1 MGEEQRE
8 CLANEAFLWTDILL
22 SYTKDVVKKE
32 SIISC
37 MEKLFDAVLRRFMEH
52 YIYAAQAYIGN
63 AENQDELGKSHSFTP
78 AAVLSS
84 SFCFSPF
91 LNFALHWLPEFPG
104 DFVHCIILVTVKCL
118 LFYEDPEAL
127 AILVLFHT
135 SKGKPRN
142 QYISTSALETLDKYS
157 KQIIFLGKIDKTN
170 SELQSSHLSLSSTLT
185 DVLENIFQLNNADI
199 DDCHQA
205 LLCKLFVSSHPK
217 VQQDVVLATQAIIF
231 QDSTGTVSI
240 STTRQILHL
249 LKLVACSAATT
260 ERHFDFVHKCS
271 YHQHLFTLLQNAIQ
285 ATSAMVCFF
294 LIICYPLISSS
305 HLHQPSFFC
314 HIVCFQKDQS
324 SFYSVVTL
332 LFSNIFFS
340 EIQSSSHLML
350 VGTTLHCLYQ
360 TSSAKNNSTFIEA
373 SHESPA
379 IFECLEKHT
388 TKLHNWILAE
398 QNDSTA
404 CNSTLWTHLHFLSG
418 LGQILPNSSRIPLAS
433 ALMFLANDH
442 MTTTNYDQTQN
453 CNIYITRLKV
463 ALEALDNLLRDYLK
477 SKVDVCNKSANKPLF
492 MFYEQALLL
501 WKNLM
506 HFGIKDKFDQT
517 AYRILTQLE
526 EIIVDSLTRSN
537 QNIAGSSSVL
547 YTAMSVITPT
557 EIVALSLKSLQ
568 QSRLMACLEDG
579 RIGNKG
585 KGIILTSL
593 LSFNC
598 SYAFIFPL
606 FQYLSENQNKEGL
619 EESDL
624 WKSGFMDSLIVLIFR
639 EQVKDTLQEAIH
651 AFPEIF
657 LLFARRMV
665 KIFGDVAEDQWLLKL
680 QCAKACEVFLSV
692 SPSSNDS
699 KYLATVEQIS
709 LRSSMFDFLIHVFP
723 KILKKK
729 SLKDSKSALGNK
741 VLMFDAIYVA
751 QAFQRILDSSEAK
764 HLIVQCSVELIAEL
778 VKACLKKGIN
788 PHEEWSLLA
797 TECLKTVHHLMKEV
811 HKNSAL
817 FLERGKPLDVAIIYN
832 MISMHSQYKAV
843 MSQMPRSDDT
853 PSVKLE
859 LIKLQI
865 FCVLTA
871 QGSIMLDKAGWD
883 ILVQSHYAGVCLED
897 YFLRQLLRLFMKK
910 HTESIFFMDEMLKVS
925 PFASYSVDDRWGH
938 IFTLLDHYRLRCT
951 LSDFPD
957 WEKSL
962 SRLES
967 ESDDEIML
975 PYRALEGE
983 AEEDNEGSDSNSCN
997 DGSETEVERLPE
1009 SHVSRPLG
1017 NCAAR
1022 PWSGLG
1028 PDLRYSPA
1036 FLLPVML
1043 GFLEYYLPDKGNHPS
1058 HSSKINM
1065 MEMETTAEGETF
1077 AKMTHKLCDSGG
1089 LAIALA
1095 SLSCKCPQLRQVAV
1109 AVLLFIMR
1117 GVCSQEAKKI
1127 REWRHR
1133 PQILMLLE
1141 SVQRGLWLR
1150 RLRQETI
1157 QRQTESDISRRIVP
1171 MFSTVSAIFLARSS
1185 IILCNPGDPMYRAIN
1200 SYFLRIVPNQGA
1212 FVDSGGRIPAFVS
1225 LYCSTDDSWGH
1236 AKRERCWMLS
1246 LIRDAVKDRNS
1257 FRAAIRCHATSL
1269 LLGAIDTVGSS
1280 STSLN
1285 DDTECVAIIQAIE
1298 SMLRNGEELS
1308 ASHFLCHMGLLSWLH
1323 GFLVSRDC
1331 NKVLPSLKSR
1341 VAFLSLTSTA
1351 VHVMNQMKRCQ
1362 WNNPQATVIELNA
1375 LAGSVLEMV
1384 SFTLNQLSDACIR
1397 WDSKSEQ
1404 RFYELIPIFYW
1415 DTYVTLVDEPSFR
1428 STDRCW
1434 MNTGLSLHSE
1444 MVVLSKL
1451 KPHFEE
1457 IDKNVKMSQCSNDDQ
1472 PTGLAKLT
1480 WSLSFLP
1487 FRLDPFPQVKEL
1499 CLLMT
1504 SIALQTSFKF
1514 RSSTLSSILRR
1525 IADLSVIKNP
1535 PSITGDA
1542 EILLAVISC
1551 RKFCVGS
1558 HEAMNAWKKCM
1569 ASLLSN
1575 SDTAEN
1581 SVCGTSSTLLDA
1593 AKLLVISS

>member
-1 MGEEQRE
+1 
-8 CLANEAFLWTDILL
+8 
-22 SYTKDVVKKE
+22 
-32 SIISC
+32 
-37 MEKLFDAVLRRFMEH
+37 
-52 YIYAAQAYIGN
+52 
-63 AENQDELGKSHSFTP
+63 
-78 AAVLSS
+78 
-84 SFCFSPF
+84 
-91 LNFALHWLPEFPG
+91 
-104 DFVHCIILVTVKCL
+104 
-118 LFYEDPEAL
+118 
-127 AILVLFHT
+127 
-135 SKGKPRN
+135 
-142 QYISTSALETLDKYS
+142 
-157 KQIIFLGKIDKTN
+157 
-170 SELQSSHLSLSSTLT
+170 
-185 DVLENIFQLNNADI
+185 
-199 DDCHQA
+199 
-205 LLCKLFVSSHPK
+205 
-217 VQQDVVLATQAIIF
+217 
-231 QDSTGTVSI
+231 
-240 STTRQILHL
+240 
-249 LKLVACSAATT
+249 
-260 ERHFDFVHKCS
+260 
-271 YHQHLFTLLQNAIQ
+271 
-285 ATSAMVCFF
+285 
-294 LIICYPLISSS
+294 
-305 HLHQPSFFC
+305 
-314 HIVCFQKDQS
+314 
-324 SFYSVVTL
+324 
-332 LFSNIFFS
+332 
-340 EIQSSSHLML
+340 ML
-350 VGTTLHCLYQ
+350 VGTTLRCLHQ
-360 TSSAKNNSTFIEA
+360 TLSAKNNATFFEP
-373 SHESPA
+373 SDESLA

-388 TKLHNWILAE
+388 AKLHNWILAE
-398 QNDSTA
+398 QNDSSA
-404 CNSTLWTHLHFLSG
+404 CNSTLWTHLHFLGG
-418 LGQILPNSSRIPLAS
+418 LGKILPNSCRIPLAS

-442 MTTTNYDQTQN
+442 MTTANYDQTQN
-453 CNIYITRLKV
+453 CNIYKTRLKV
-463 ALEALDNLLRDYLK
+463 ALEELDKLLRDYLK
-477 SKVDVCNKSANKPLF
+477 SKVNVCNRSANKPLF

-501 WKNLM
+501 WKNLI

-526 EIIVDSLTRSN
+526 EIIVDSLTHSN

-547 YTAMSVITPT
+547 YTAMNVITPT
-557 EIVALSLKSLQ
+557 EIVALSFKSLQ
-568 QSRLMACLEDG
+568 QSRLVACLEDG
-579 RIGNKG
+579 SIGNKG
-585 KGIILTSL
+585 KGFVLTSL
-593 LSFNC
+593 LSFSC
-598 SYAFIFPL
+598 SYEFIFPL
-606 FQYLSENQNKEGL
+606 FQYLSENKKKEVL
-619 EESDL
+619 EDSDL
-624 WKSGFMDSLIVLIFR
+624 WKSGFMDTLIILIFS
-639 EQVKDTLQEAIH
+639 EQVKDTLQEAIR
-651 AFPEIF
+651 AFPAIF
-657 LLFARRMV
+657 LLFARHMV
-665 KIFGDVAEDQWLLKL
+665 KIFCDVAEDQWLLKL

-692 SPSSNDS
+692 SSSSNDS
-699 KYLATVEQIS
+699 EYLATVEQIP
-709 LRSSMFDFLIHVFP
+709 LRSSMFDFLIHFFP

-729 SLKDSKSALGNK
+729 SLKDSKSALCNK
-741 VLMFDAIYVA
+741 ALMFDAIYVS
-751 QAFQRILDSSEAK
+751 QAFQRILNSSEAT
-764 HLIVQCSVELIAEL
+764 HCILQCSVELIADL

-788 PHEEWSLLA
+788 PDEEWSLLA
-797 TECLKTVHHLMKEV
+797 SECLKTVHHLMKVV
-811 HKNSAL
+811 HKNSTAAL
-817 FLERGKPLDVAIIYN
+817 FLECGKPLDAARIYN
-832 MISMHSQYKAV
+832 MISMHSQYKAL
-843 MSQMPRSDDT
+843 MSQMTRSVDT

-871 QGSIMLDKAGWD
+871 KGSITLDKAGWD
-883 ILVQSHYAGVCLED
+883 ILVQSHYAGMCLED
-897 YFLRQLLRLFMKK
+897 NFLRQLLHLFVKK
-910 HTESIFFMDEMLKVS
+910 HTESIFFMDEVLKGGT
-925 PFASYSVDDRWGH
+925 FASYSVDDRWGH

-957 WEKSL
+957 WEQSL
-962 SRLES
+962 SQLES
-967 ESDDEIML
+967 ESNDEIIL

-997 DGSETEVERLPE
+997 DGSETEVKRLSE
-1009 SHVSRPLG
+1009 SHVLRPLG

-1043 GFLEYYLPDKGNHPS
+1043 GFLEYYLPDEGNYPS
-1058 HSSKINM
+1058 QSSKISM
-1065 MEMETTAEGETF
+1065 VEIETTAEGESF

-1095 SLSCKCPQLRQVAV
+1095 SLSCKCPRLRQIAV
-1109 AVLLFIMR
+1109 SVLLFIMR
-1117 GVCSQEAKKI
+1117 GVSSQEAKMI

-1157 QRQTESDISRRIVP
+1157 QRQTENDVSRRIVP

-1200 SYFLRIVPNQGA
+1200 SYFLRIAPNQGA

-1285 DDTECVAIIQAIE
+1285 DDSECIAIIQAIE

-1351 VHVMNQMKRCQ
+1351 VHVMNQMQRCQ
-1362 WNNPQATVIELNA
+1362 WNNPQATVIELTA
-1375 LAGSVLEMV
+1375 LASSVLEMV
-1384 SFTLNQLSDACIR
+1384 SFTLNQLSDAYIR

-1415 DTYVTLVDEPSFR
+1415 DTHVTLVDEPSFR

-1434 MNTGLSLHSE
+1434 MNTGISLHSA

-1457 IDKNVKMSQCSNDDQ
+1457 IEKNEKMSQGSDDDQ

-1487 FRLDPFPQVKEL
+1487 FRLDPFPHIKEL

-1504 SIALQTSFKF
+1504 SIALQTGFKF
-1514 RSSTLSSILRR
+1514 RSSTLSCVLKR
-1525 IADLSVIKNP
+1525 IADLSVIKDP
-1535 PSITGDA
+1535 TSFTGDA

-1551 RKFCVGS
+1551 RKFCMGS
-1558 HEAMNAWKKCM
+1558 HESMNAWKKCM
-1569 ASLLSN
+1569 TSLLSN
-1575 SDTAEN
+1575 SDTTEN